1 MSPGQVVYAL
11 GPISMDDRIPVGRDL
26 FPSPLSTPLP
36 ATPLSQAFPNVCP
49 SSTTRMKP
57 SHLPH
62 PPPHSLPPV
71 PPPLPISSDV
81 LISKPFKTIKRPLRS
96 KTTRTNPYK
105 MDYLRLRSE
114 VKWRLK
120 DLGFETRLAHPPSPV
135 GLARSGDAV
144 QMLVKIGSTPVLF
157 RPASIFDTPLPVP
170 VVPTPRRNDLD
181 DNIRISVLASLDFPK
196 RAYRPR
202 RRRRLVP
209 AESELIEDV
218 EFS

>member
-1 MSPGQVVYAL
+1 
-11 GPISMDDRIPVGRDL
+11 
-26 FPSPLSTPLP
+26 
-36 ATPLSQAFPNVCP
+36 
-49 SSTTRMKP
+49 MKS

-62 PPPHSLPPV
+62 SPPYSLPHPPA
-71 PPPLPISSDV
+71 PPPLPIPPAAPV
-81 LISKPFKTIKRPLRS
+81 SKQFKPIKRLLCS
-96 KTTRTNPYK
+96 KATRTNPYK

-120 DLGFETRLAHPPSPV
+120 DLGFENRLVPPPSPV
-135 GLARSGDAV
+135 VLTQSGNAV
-144 QMLVKIGSTPVLF
+144 PMLVRIGPTPVLF
-157 RPASIFDTPLPVP
+157 WPASIFDTSLPVP

-209 AESELIEDV
+209 PESELIEDV

>member
-1 MSPGQVVYAL
+1 
-11 GPISMDDRIPVGRDL
+11 MDDRIPIAVCVP
-26 FPSPLSTPLP
+26 PSPHSTPSP
-36 ATPLSQAFPNVCP
+36 APPLSLAFPDVSP
-49 SSTTRMKP
+49 SSAMES

-62 PPPHSLPPV
+62 SPSHSLPHPSSVLLPLSISPAAPV
-71 PPPLPISSDV
+71 
-81 LISKPFKTIKRPLRS
+81 SKPLKTIKRSLRS
-96 KTTRTNPYK
+96 RAARENPYK

-120 DLGFETRLAHPPSPV
+120 DLGFEIRPAPPPSLPV
-135 GLARSGDAV
+135 STRPDDAV
-144 QMLVKIGSTPVLF
+144 PVLVWIGSTPASLW
-157 RPASIFDTPLPVP
+157 PASVFDTPLPVP

-181 DNIRISVLASLDFPK
+181 DNTKISVLASLDFPK

-209 AESELIEDV
+209 AESEPIEDV